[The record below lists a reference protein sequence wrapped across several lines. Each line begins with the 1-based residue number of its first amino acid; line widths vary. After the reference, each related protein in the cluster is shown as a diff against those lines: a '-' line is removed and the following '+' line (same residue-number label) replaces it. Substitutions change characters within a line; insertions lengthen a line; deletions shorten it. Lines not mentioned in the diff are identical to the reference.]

1 MRTRTLFRTTVLL
14 FSAGLAGFTSEHAE
28 CAAQTREDPA
38 RERLSLS
45 AAIEEARR
53 SPFYAWAD
61 GNGFREAQV
70 SQRWI
75 DGAAASHPFPPG
87 PQERIL
93 NPPTVA
99 FTILGAGISHLVAMY
114 LFFRCG
120 FGQGSAAGCMLG
132 PLVPLPV
139 VAAPLWLAGVEP
151 DRALGVSA
159 IGLLGGAAGF
169 ILGGLAS
176 KAIGINPYALAL
188 TASSMV
194 HSGIVLAMVR

>member
-1 MRTRTLFRTTVLL
+1 MRTRTLFRATVLL
-14 FSAGLAGFTSEHAE
+14 FSAGLAGFTGEHAL

-61 GNGFREAQV
+61 GNGLREAPV

-75 DGAAASHPFPPG
+75 DGATASHPFPPE
-87 PQERIL
+87 PQGGTL

-99 FTILGAGISHLVAMY
+99 FTILGAGISHVAAMY

-120 FGQGSAAGCMLG
+120 FGPGSAAGCVLG

-139 VAAPLWLAGVEP
+139 VAAPLWLAGIEP

-176 KAIGINPYALAL
+176 DAIGIHPCALAL

>member
-53 SPFYAWAD
+53 SPFYACTD

-75 DGAAASHPFPPG
+75 DGAAASLSFPPE
-87 PQERIL
+87 PQGR
-93 NPPTVA
+93 P
-99 FTILGAGISHLVAMY
+99 LGARSVALTFLAAGASHVAAMY

-139 VAAPLWLAGVEP
+139 VAAPLWLAGVKP

-169 ILGGLAS
+169 ILGGIAS
-176 KAIGINPYALAL
+176 DYIGIGNIGLAI
-188 TASSMV
+188 TASSVV
-194 HSGIVLAMVR
+194 HASIATAMVR

>member
-1 MRTRTLFRTTVLL
+1 
-14 FSAGLAGFTSEHAE
+14 
-28 CAAQTREDPA
+28 
-38 RERLSLS
+38 
-45 AAIEEARR
+45 
-53 SPFYAWAD
+53 
-61 GNGFREAQV
+61 
-70 SQRWI
+70 
-75 DGAAASHPFPPG
+75 
-87 PQERIL
+87 
-93 NPPTVA
+93 
-99 FTILGAGISHLVAMY
+99 MY

-120 FGQGSAAGCMLG
+120 FDASNNASDAGCMLG

-139 VAAPLWLAGVEP
+139 VAAPLWLAGVKP

-176 KAIGINPYALAL
+176 NAIGINSYALAL